1 MTVSLSSSS
10 SAASRTIARACY
22 EPIGT
27 NIQSLAASQRG
38 VGPFAAAL
46 SMCEELLPKVL
57 VGRGRLVP
65 WRPGVEPPP
74 SVRSGELHRC
84 TRLSQPAVIVVRDQ
98 YRSMPALRVLCRDH
112 WCVHVEPL
120 KDPPP
125 PIPRE

>member
-1 MTVSLSSSS
+1 MTVSLSSS

-46 SMCEELLPKVL
+46 SMCEELLPKAL

-65 WRPGVEPPP
+65 WRPAVEPPP
-74 SVRSGELHRC
+74 SVRSGDWEPQYALLLH
-84 TRLSQPAVIVVRDQ
+84 LAVV
-98 YRSMPALRVLCRDH
+98 
-112 WCVHVEPL
+112 
-120 KDPPP
+120 
-125 PIPRE
+125 